1 MDPDWY
7 YDANE
12 AYEKQEMKKKLNK
25 EEKKRKSME
34 QEKIK

>member
-1 MDPDWY
+1 MDPDWD

-25 EEKKRKSME
+25 EEKKENPGSKRR
-34 QEKIK
+34 